1 MLLSSSRSARTRRT
15 RDSLA
20 AHGLRLL
27 GAVALLAV
35 GYVHLKEYR
44 GGYSGIP
51 TIGTL
56 FLLNAISAAVVAVAL
71 AAPVAQRRR
80 ADPLLALSGVAI
92 SLGALVGLVVSEQT
106 PLFGF
111 MEVGYRTVIVQ
122 AIAAEAIA
130 TVALVGFLLLR
141 RRQRGAPGARRS
153 GSALPAAS

>member
-71 AAPVAQRRR
+71 AAPVAQLRR
-80 ADPLLALSGVAI
+80 ADPLLTLSGVAI

-141 RRQRGAPGARRS
+141 RRHDKPRRVRITAAWSRG
-153 GSALPAAS
+153 

>member
-1 MLLSSSRSARTRRT
+1 MPTSASPSARTH
-15 RDSLA
+15 DSPA
-20 AHGLRLL
+20 THGLRLL

-56 FLLNAISAAVVAVAL
+56 FLLNAISAAAVAVAL
-71 AAPVAQRRR
+71 LAPMARLRH

-92 SLGALVGLVVSEQT
+92 SLGALVGLLVSEQT
-106 PLFGF
+106 PLLGF
-111 MEVGYRTVIVQ
+111 MESGYRTVIIQ

-130 TVALVGFLLLR
+130 AIALVGCCSCAAVAAHR
-141 RRQRGAPGARRS
+141 RACEPRGADRR
-153 GSALPAAS
+153 

>member
-1 MLLSSSRSARTRRT
+1 MSLSPARSARS
-15 RDSLA
+15 RDSLT
-20 AHGLRLL
+20 AHALRLL

-56 FLLNAISAAVVAVAL
+56 FLLNAISAAAVAVAL
-71 AAPVAQRRR
+71 LAPMARLRR
-80 ADPLLALSGVAI
+80 ADPLLALSAVAI
-92 SLGALVGLVVSEQT
+92 SLGALVGLLVSEQT

-111 MEVGYRTVIVQ
+111 MESGYRTVIIQ

-141 RRQRGAPGARRS
+141 RHHDKPRRVRLSAAWSRG
-153 GSALPAAS
+153 